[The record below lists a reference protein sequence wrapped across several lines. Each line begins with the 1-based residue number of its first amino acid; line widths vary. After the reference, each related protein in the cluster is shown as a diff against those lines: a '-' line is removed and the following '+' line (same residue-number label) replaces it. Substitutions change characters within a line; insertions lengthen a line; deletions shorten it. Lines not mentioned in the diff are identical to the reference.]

1 MSLLREL
8 RLKSK
13 IYEFLLVKAKIQQE
27 LNEYLC
33 DSNVS
38 SEDKADLHELLEE
51 VKLLDL
57 I

>member
-13 IYEFLLVKAKIQQE
+13 IYEFLLVKANIQQE
-27 LNEYLC
+27 LNEYLF
-33 DSNVS
+33 DSEVS

>member
-1 MSLLREL
+1 MSLMDEM
-8 RLKSK
+8 RLKSDIYKFLVEREEITKK
-13 IYEFLLVKAKIQQE
+13 I
-27 LNEYLC
+27 NEYLF
-33 DSNVS
+33 DSEVS